1 MVAHSGRS
9 QRSREQLRCKYFAG
23 CELRMVGILNF
34 TKGLSITNQ
43 PCVTR
48 LETCFVNWENFG
60 IHRSR
65 STCNTKI
72 ILSNS
77 SSNFCCVFCPQE
89 SQQQVLHL
97 NASSR
102 MAVQEV
108 SFVLKRLTA
117 PVSDDRER
125 QRKETNKSLAR
136 LLAKSS
142 TSNPLP
148 AMGKM
153 VQMVSHLLHACTLYT
168 YHSCTPCAVYIPRAL
183 EDHLD
188 YRTCTWL
195 AEALH
200 VGHTGRT
207 FQFLTAHSA
216 SCCQGLLHLPLR

>member
-1 MVAHSGRS
+1 MQHT
-9 QRSREQLRCKYFAG
+9 
-23 CELRMVGILNF
+23 ILIPS
-34 TKGLSITNQ
+34 K
-43 PCVTR
+43 P
-48 LETCFVNWENFG
+48 
-60 IHRSR
+60 
-65 STCNTKI
+65 
-72 ILSNS
+72 SNHL
-77 SSNFCCVFCPQE
+77 CCVFRLQE

-153 VQMVSHLLHACTLYT
+153 VQMVSHVLHARTLHT
-168 YHSCTPCAVYIPRAL
+168 YHFKTPCAVSIPRAL
-183 EDHLD
+183 AILQSSLE
-188 YRTCTWL
+188 C
-195 AEALH
+195 
-200 VGHTGRT
+200 
-207 FQFLTAHSA
+207 
-216 SCCQGLLHLPLR
+216 